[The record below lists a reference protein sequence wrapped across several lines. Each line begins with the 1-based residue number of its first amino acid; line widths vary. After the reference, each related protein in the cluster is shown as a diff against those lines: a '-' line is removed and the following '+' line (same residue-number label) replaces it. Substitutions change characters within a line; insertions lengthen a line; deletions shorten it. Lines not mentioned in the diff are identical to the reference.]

1 MELLLVR
8 HGKAE
13 ERSAEKP
20 DTERK
25 LTQEGILQLKQD
37 MPYLAD
43 YLRGRKKVYLW
54 SSRVERAIE
63 TAEVIKDL
71 CKIEDVD
78 FHDSIQTGDFNELEQ
93 SIKKMETDSTII
105 IVGHEPHLSQWSYLI
120 SQKYI
125 DFKKGSVVV
134 IQLLSTEKLAGEI
147 QWSAKPG
154 KYKRILKDS
163 KK

>member
-13 ERSAEKP
+13 ERSTEKS
-20 DTERK
+20 DRERK

-37 MPYLAD
+37 MPYLAE

-54 SSRVERAIE
+54 SSRMERAIE
-63 TAEVIKDL
+63 TALIIKDL
-71 CKIEDVD
+71 CKIEEIDYHD
-78 FHDSIQTGDFNELEQ
+78 FIQTGDFKELEQ
-93 SIKKMETDSTII
+93 SIRKMETDSTII

-120 SQKYI
+120 SKEYV

-134 IQLLSTEKLAGEI
+134 IQLLPTEELAGEI

-154 KYKRILKDS
+154 KYKRIF
-163 KK
+163 